1 MAILYITEYA
11 QMGAAPN
18 SVPQM
23 PQEPTQAEQTLAIG
37 GSSGQSAFF
46 QVGTRFVRL
55 HCDSVCS
62 VKLGQN
68 PTATATSGRLAA
80 NQTEY
85 RAVPEGGTFRVA
97 VIANV

>member
-1 MAILYITEYA
+1 MATLYIAEYA
-11 QMGAAPN
+11 LMGAAPN

-23 PQEPTQAEQTLAIG
+23 PQEPVVAEQILAIG

-46 QVGTRFVRL
+46 NARTRFVRL

-62 VKLGQN
+62 VEFGLN
-68 PTATATSGRLAA
+68 PTATATTARLAA

-85 RAVPEGGTFRVA
+85 HAVPEGGSYRVA